1 MPNPVNPKAITAAL
15 AMVDAGAWGA
25 KASLVN
31 LVRLHTVDEPPKDPD
46 DLAVLKLSYTQ
57 AARITG
63 LDRRYAARC
72 LDELCERDRVLVR
85 IEGKGARPHAYAING
100 DVAGWQFVPWRLNPE
115 IVTLRIAWLLAPEPR
130 STNHRVVARSSA
142 LLGPK
147 AARPSAPQISPT
159 GALQRAT
166 TLDLVARPSAP
177 QTAPEAGGDTS
188 MSFSHKEDEAGSGT
202 ADPEGLDR
210 VLATIYDR
218 TGRTLVGEPR
228 RQIAHRVAE
237 LGATV
242 AVAVAGRLARDLGA
256 PLIVEAFRIA
266 PVRVAAPSSANWEE
280 PAPAWDDARAAAAL
294 GGVAAARAALRRE
307 AVGGV
312 CETAADQ
319 ENV

>member
-46 DLAVLKLSYTQ
+46 DLAVLRLSYTQ

-85 IEGKGARPHAYAING
+85 IDGKGARPHAYAING
-100 DVAGWQFVPWRLNPE
+100 DVGGWQFVPWRLNPE

-130 STNHRVVARSSA
+130 STNSRVVARSSA

-147 AARPSAPQISPT
+147 AARPSAPQISASS
-159 GALQRAT
+159 ALQRAT

-177 QTAPEAGGDTS
+177 QTASEAAPPTS
-188 MSFSHKEDEAGSGT
+188 MSFSHKEDEGVPDS
-202 ADPEGLDR
+202 DGLAR

-218 TGRTLVGEPR
+218 TGRTLIGEPR
-228 RQIAHRVAE
+228 REIARRVDE
-237 LGATV
+237 LGA
-242 AVAVAGRLARDLGA
+242 AAAIAVAGRLARDLGA

-266 PVRVAAPSSANWEE
+266 PVRPAVASSGNWDE
-280 PAPAWDDARAAAAL
+280 PAPAWDHARAAAAL

-319 ENV
+319 ENL